1 MKKAAYHIVASDLKN
16 PLYNLAM
23 LFFRTALAVQLI
35 AVHGLKKLG
44 IGVENAEAIPNPL
57 GFPSALNDG
66 IAIAANVYL
75 PVLLIFGFLT
85 RLAALPALAV
95 TLTGY
100 FIVHAHDPLSVSD
113 VPYMYSISLLLIVF
127 LGSGRYSADYFLSQ
141 KIKRLA

>member
-1 MKKAAYHIVASDLKN
+1 MKKAAYHILASDLKN
-16 PLYNLAM
+16 PSYNLAM
-23 LFFRTALAVQLI
+23 LFFRTAVAVQLI

-44 IGVENAEAIPNPL
+44 IGVENAETIPNPL

-75 PVLLIFGFLT
+75 PVLLIIGFLT

-100 FIVHAHDPLSVSD
+100 FIVHARDPLSVSD
-113 VPYMYSISLLLIVF
+113 IPYMYSISLLLIVF
-127 LGSGRYSADYFLSQ
+127 LGSGRYSADYLISQ
-141 KIKRLA
+141 RIKRRA